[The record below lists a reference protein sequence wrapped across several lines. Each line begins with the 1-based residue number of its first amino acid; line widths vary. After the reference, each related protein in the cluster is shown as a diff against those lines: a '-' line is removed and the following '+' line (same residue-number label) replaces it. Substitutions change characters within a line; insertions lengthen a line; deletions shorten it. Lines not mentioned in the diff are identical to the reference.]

1 MISGELA
8 GAAIGRAGP
17 QPFRKNKA
25 DRSTPGR
32 SDNRGPVI
40 LIVFPDEDILLP
52 PSEVIPPS
60 DLFRFVFS
68 GYLKF

>member
-52 PSEVIPPS
+52 PSEVIPAFRIYS
-60 DLFRFVFS
+60 GLFFPAI
-68 GYLKF
+68 